1 MQANVLE
8 WLEGTAARLPDRTA
22 LWDET
27 EQMTYREYRDG
38 SVKIAGAILDTL
50 GQSKCPIVVYIEK
63 SVKVLVSFMGIAYSG
78 NFYSPIDIDMPSQ
91 RVDRILEVL

>member
-8 WLEGTAARLPDRTA
+8 WLEGTAARLPDKTA

-27 EQMTYREYRDG
+27 EQMTYGEYRHR
-38 SVKIAGAILDTL
+38 SIKIAGSILNMLT
-50 GQSKCPIVVYIEK
+50 QRKCPIVVYLEK

-78 NFYSPIDIDMPSQ
+78 NFYSPID
-91 RVDRILEVL
+91 VDLSLIHI

>member
-27 EQMTYREYRDG
+27 EQMTYREYREG
-38 SVKIAGAILDTL
+38 SVKIAGTE
-50 GQSKCPIVVYIEK
+50 QVP
-63 SVKVLVSFMGIAYSG
+63 YSG
-78 NFYSPIDIDMPSQ
+78 IYREEREGAGVLHGDCLQ
-91 RVDRILEVL
+91 RQLLFAH